1 MAVPATQPTP
11 DNPQQPTK
19 SARSSGF
26 RDRAGVRFCV
36 KLILVRPMKLLAI
49 LALTAP
55 AADLTA
61 AQGLDADGA
70 RSASARIPVVMLY
83 SATWCSWCN
92 AVKQEFFQHMP
103 DDPAYRDRIILRE
116 VTIDSQSVMVDFD
129 GRSVTHGRGRQL
141 AAEMVGVATLDYYGW
156 YLDRRIAESLEKLRS
171 PETDRG

>member
-1 MAVPATQPTP
+1 
-11 DNPQQPTK
+11 
-19 SARSSGF
+19 
-26 RDRAGVRFCV
+26 
-36 KLILVRPMKLLAI
+36 MKLLAI
-49 LALTAP
+49 LALLAPLTAP

-129 GRSVTHGRGRQL
+129 GRSVTHQQFAAAAGVRLVPTVRFVDGRGRQL